1 MTTTDEADD
10 KIPTIET
17 IDVLGDGGLLKRV
30 LSEGTE
36 LIPRGATA
44 IIHYTGKLE
53 DGTVFDSSASRGVP
67 YTFKIGFR
75 EVILG
80 WDLGIATMRRGEKSQ
95 LLLKSEYAYGK
106 EAVGPIPPYSNL
118 VYDLEL
124 VGWEFEKKEGLAL
137 LPILTITVFVLLL
150 GCFVGSVLPK

>member
-1 MTTTDEADD
+1 MTTTDEVDD

-17 IDVLGDGGLLKRV
+17 IDVLGDGGLFKRV

-106 EAVGPIPPYSNL
+106 EAVGPIPPHSNL
-118 VYDLEL
+118 VYDVEL

>member
-17 IDVLGDGGLLKRV
+17 IDVLGDGGMLKRV

-106 EAVGPIPPYSNL
+106 ETVGPIPPYSNL
-118 VYDLEL
+118 VYDVEL

>member
-1 MTTTDEADD
+1 MTTTDEVDD

-30 LSEGTE
+30 LSKGTE